1 MCYKGGRFSC
11 GLNRPQ
17 TEGGRVLAESI
28 CSHRYIGVLLI
39 EDDEDDYFLV
49 GRLLAE
55 ISSARYKLTWIQT
68 CEEGLKELEK
78 GTYDVCLLD
87 YHLGSKSG
95 LEILSKVEESQATP
109 PIIVLTGHGD
119 YLVDLKA
126 MKYGAADYLVKDQM
140 SEHLLERAIRY
151 SMDRKRS
158 KDALLESER
167 QLKHLSSALLKVQ
180 ENERKMVAAEL
191 HDNLGQLLTA
201 IKFKIESVLVRMD
214 LDQSC
219 NRDLNSI
226 ILNIQLAVE
235 QVRNMYTQLMPT
247 LLDDLGILATLSWF
261 CRKFREGHPNIEA
274 ELELKVSEQEI
285 SADLRLVIF
294 RIVQEALNNAAAH
307 SKANCARVSLII
319 ENGYIKLDV
328 GDNGT
333 GFDVSQAMSLA
344 CENSGLGLMS
354 MKRRAELSGGSF
366 EIVSSEDG
374 GTFVRVR
381 WPLAAQ

>member
-1 MCYKGGRFSC
+1 MCYKDGRFSC

-68 CEEGLKELEK
+68 FEEGLKELEK

-95 LEILSKVEESQATP
+95 LEILSKVEESPATP
-109 PIIVLTGHGD
+109 PIIVLTGQGD
-119 YLVDLKA
+119 YLIDVKA

-140 SEHLLERAIRY
+140 NGLLLERAIRY
-151 SMDRKRS
+151 SMDRKKS

-167 QLKHLSSALLKVQ
+167 QLKYLSSALLRVQ
-180 ENERKMVAAEL
+180 ENERRMVAAEL
-191 HDNLGQLLTA
+191 HDNLGQILTA
-201 IKFKIESVLVRMD
+201 IKFKIESVLMRMD
-214 LDQSC
+214 PEEGC
-219 NRDLNSI
+219 TRDLDAI
-226 ILNIQLAVE
+226 IPNIQLAVE
-235 QVRNMYTQLMPT
+235 QVRDMYTQLMPT
-247 LLDDLGILATLSWF
+247 VLDDLGILATLSWF
-261 CRKFREGHPNIEA
+261 CREFQNDHPNIWVE
-274 ELELKVSEQEI
+274 SEFEVREEDI

-294 RIVQEALNNAAAH
+294 RIVQNAFHSVAAH
-307 SKANCARVSLII
+307 SKAGRTRVSLV
-319 ENGYIKLDV
+319 EEDGYVKLEI
-328 GDNGT
+328 GDNGA
-333 GFDVSQAMSLA
+333 GLDVSHAMSFTCPDCA
-344 CENSGLGLMS
+344 VGLIS

-366 EIVSSEDG
+366 ESGSAEGG
-374 GTFVRVR
+374 GTFVRVQ
-381 WPLAAQ
+381 WAIADQ

>member
-1 MCYKGGRFSC
+1 MSERD
-11 GLNRPQ
+11 LHHIR
-17 TEGGRVLAESI
+17 
-28 CSHRYIGVLLI
+28 VLLI
-39 EDDEDDYFLV
+39 EDDEDDHFLV
-49 GRLLAE
+49 DRLLAE
-55 ISSARYKLTWIQT
+55 VSSTQYKLTWVQT
-68 CEEGLKELEK
+68 YEDGLKELEE

-109 PIIVLTGHGD
+109 PIIVLKGHGD

-201 IKFKIESVLVRMD
+201 IKFKIESVLVRMG

-366 EIVSSEDG
+366 EIASSEDG